1 VRRRSLFCHR
11 GLGAAS
17 GRNQTK
23 KLKCKTQN
31 FGIPASRDNSLL
43 SKQLRQPCRK
53 NTHKNKKM
61 KDCSTEGLA
70 RPRASPFGRNQKI
83 KDRLLRIRLKADY
96 GEKQKAKSS
105 FLVLPNNE

>member
-1 VRRRSLFCHR
+1 LATE
-11 GLGAAS
+11 GLARPE

-53 NTHKNKKM
+53 NTHKKQEIERLYYGFLFTT
-61 KDCSTEGLA
+61 KDTEGHE
-70 RPRASPFGRNQKI
+70 
-83 KDRLLRIRLKADY
+83 
-96 GEKQKAKSS
+96 EKQ
-105 FLVLPNNE
+105 

>member
-1 VRRRSLFCHR
+1 MFDTNL
-11 GLGAAS
+11 LGAAS

-53 NTHKNKKM
+53 NVHEKQEV
-61 KDCSTEGLA
+61 KDCIT
-70 RPRASPFGRNQKI
+70 
-83 KDRLLRIRLKADY
+83 
-96 GEKQKAKSS
+96 
-105 FLVLPNNE
+105 NNSV

>member
-1 VRRRSLFCHR
+1 MATEDLARPE
-11 GLGAAS
+11 

-53 NTHKNKKM
+53 NTHKKQEDERLYYRGLRENNKYLCKLVP
-61 KDCSTEGLA
+61 ST
-70 RPRASPFGRNQKI
+70 PFRAGSEQSRMDLCI
-83 KDRLLRIRLKADY
+83 SVSDI
-96 GEKQKAKSS
+96 S
-105 FLVLPNNE
+105 FLFRYFLSLELYKQC

>member
-1 VRRRSLFCHR
+1 VLCYIERFASAFDFKKASLIKTDKSLAR
-11 GLGAAS
+11 PE

-53 NTHKNKKM
+53 NTHKKQEIERLYYKVTSNIQLRNKG
-61 KDCSTEGLA
+61 D
-70 RPRASPFGRNQKI
+70 
-83 KDRLLRIRLKADY
+83 
-96 GEKQKAKSS
+96 
-105 FLVLPNNE
+105 NNEST

>member
-1 VRRRSLFCHR
+1 MFHQMTLALLRRHDCRIESPCDTSSGVRVLANRYVHVDQKGRSLSRKRCATSPGSTSR
-11 GLGAAS
+11 QLGAAS

-53 NTHKNKKM
+53 NTHKKQE
-61 KDCSTEGLA
+61 DEGL
-70 RPRASPFGRNQKI
+70 
-83 KDRLLRIRLKADY
+83 
-96 GEKQKAKSS
+96 
-105 FLVLPNNE
+105 